1 MDAKSVAMAAMALLV
16 LAGPARA
23 VTGGR
28 EDPGLARHAVMILND
43 RGGFCSASVIAP
55 DVVLTAAHCVTGT
68 AGHRVHWRAAN
79 GEPVLVVP
87 ADIAVHPG
95 YAADA
100 VKARKKSVDLALVRL
115 ADPLPASFEPVA
127 LSASPAPRPGESAIV
142 GGWGVTSDGGADTG
156 GRFRSVSVGIVE
168 PYGQSSL
175 LLWLSSGKGA
185 GVGACAGDS
194 GGPVFASDGGVIAV
208 TAFAEGA
215 SGRGCGAL
223 TQAVLVGPQRG
234 WIEKTLQRWGRALD

>member
-1 MDAKSVAMAAMALLV
+1 MKAGTVAGALTVFLA
-16 LAGPARA
+16 LAGTAGA

-55 DVVLTAAHCVTGT
+55 DVLLTAAHCVTGG
-68 AGHRVHWRAAN
+68 GHRVHWRGA
-79 GEPVLVVP
+79 GGDPVLVEP
-87 ADIAVHPG
+87 AEVAVHPG

-115 ADPLPASFEPVA
+115 ADPLPAAFEPVA
-127 LSASPAPRPGESAIV
+127 LSDAPAPRPGATATI
-142 GGWGVTSDGGADTG
+142 GGWGVTASGAPDTG

-168 PYGQSSL
+168 PYGPSSL
-175 LLWLSSGKGA
+175 LLWLSSGRNAGA
-185 GVGACAGDS
+185 GACAGDS
-194 GGPVFASDGGVIAV
+194 GGPVFAADGGIVAV

-215 SGRGCGAL
+215 AGKSCGAL
-223 TQAVLVGPQRG
+223 TQGVLVGPQRA
-234 WIEKTLQRWGRALD
+234 WIGKTLARWGRAAD